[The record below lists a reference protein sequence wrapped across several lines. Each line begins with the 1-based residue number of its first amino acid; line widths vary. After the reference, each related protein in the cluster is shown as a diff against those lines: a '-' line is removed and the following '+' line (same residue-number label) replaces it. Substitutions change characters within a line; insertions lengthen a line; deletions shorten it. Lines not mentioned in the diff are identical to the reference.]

1 MLKYKTELL
10 LEDRMLFDERNLEE
24 LQLSCQSLSE
34 ELNANFGYL
43 KYKGKMLFRILRK
56 GP

>member
-1 MLKYKTELL
+1 
-10 LEDRMLFDERNLEE
+10 MLFDERDLEE

-56 GP
+56 GPWKVLFLFLKYC